1 MHSVFECSLRRMQP
15 INLDA
20 VMSDCFN
27 TIYTNILS
35 CCESF
40 FVTSLFSTT
49 SWMKADG
56 LLCSG
61 TCLLP
66 QTPLSIPRQ
75 PLLGGAHI
83 RCVTWTYI
91 SSAGNKLLVLL
102 CDFSYCNYS
111 TSELMY
117 TIMRFCCYSPNLHA
131 FLYLQLLLDAGA
143 NVEGAAIR
151 NGQESNVETPLQ
163 LASAAGVCST
173 TPSYQPL
180 PTSTSSDLQPA
191 REGCSLPSQTGI
203 PKNMAL
209 CWQTKAKLYRPQ
221 SVLELTELG
230 QEDLFFHS

>member
-1 MHSVFECSLRRMQP
+1 MFKSGFILFQATYVFIVLVNYSKTAVMHSVFECSLRRMQP

-111 TSELMY
+111 TSELIGILSYVFVVTLLTYMLSC
-117 TIMRFCCYSPNLHA
+117 IFSFC
-131 FLYLQLLLDAGA
+131 
-143 NVEGAAIR
+143 
-151 NGQESNVETPLQ
+151 
-163 LASAAGVCST
+163 
-173 TPSYQPL
+173 
-180 PTSTSSDLQPA
+180 
-191 REGCSLPSQTGI
+191 
-203 PKNMAL
+203 
-209 CWQTKAKLYRPQ
+209 
-221 SVLELTELG
+221 
-230 QEDLFFHS
+230 